1 MLLPILILLREKF
14 LIPSTDYSD
23 FEFLHLF
30 ICWWEQWWHIGE
42 STRLPPIWSGFIAL
56 CGLSLVMVLSLVS
69 RGFFF
74 LVFPFSSNTS
84 ISEFQFDQEW
94 QTNNHFLNL
103 LLLNRYLF
111 IYLFT
116 YLLPCRLYQ
125 DGTKGGTIQ
134 AQPWGPTCCQS

>member
-1 MLLPILILLREKF
+1 MIFGRNTTRDISKLSQISLAQRLVKLPITISKYRSWYLCQISLQIMLLPIHILLHEKF

-94 QTNNHFLNL
+94 
-103 LLLNRYLF
+103 
-111 IYLFT
+111 
-116 YLLPCRLYQ
+116 
-125 DGTKGGTIQ
+125 
-134 AQPWGPTCCQS
+134 

>member
-111 IYLFT
+111 IYL
-116 YLLPCRLYQ
+116 LPCRLYQ